1 VQSMKAKAC
10 APLKASLV
18 LDGIPKMVAWK
29 ICGRMASLH
38 KLLVAL
44 VEVAKWIT
52 SQEFGKSFE
61 VIVQSKGVAF

>member
-1 VQSMKAKAC
+1 MKAKDS
-10 APLKASLV
+10 APLKALLV

-29 ICGRMASLH
+29 ICGTRASLH

-44 VEVAKWIT
+44 VEVAMWIT

-61 VIVQSKGVAF
+61 VIAQSKGVAL